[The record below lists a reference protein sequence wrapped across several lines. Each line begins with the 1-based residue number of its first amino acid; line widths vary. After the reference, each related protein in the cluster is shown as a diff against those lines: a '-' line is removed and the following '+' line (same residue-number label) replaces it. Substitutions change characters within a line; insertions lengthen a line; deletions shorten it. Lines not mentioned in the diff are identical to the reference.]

1 MSCSKFLLSSFLFY
15 AIFSISL
22 ENTLREDIMYI
33 MLGEEKFTINLVQ
46 SETTRELISILPSKT
61 SQIEKDSTKIQMK
74 LKYSIETTSLLPVAN
89 ASIKGNRGD
98 VFLYQEK
105 EIIILNEQTTFENA
119 KGEFIKIGTCE
130 NVEELLNKIEKNK
143 TILLWNTLNYENNKG
158 KVKPYGRYYSI
169 MNFFTWKILSFFC
182 FLFI

>member
-1 MSCSKFLLSSFLFY
+1 MSCYMFPLSIFLFY
-15 AIFSISL
+15 AFFSISL
-22 ENTLREDIMYI
+22 ENSLSEDIMYI
-33 MLGEEKFTINLVQ
+33 IIGEEIFTINLVP

-74 LKYSIETTSLLPVAN
+74 LKFSIETTNLLPIIN

-105 EIIILNEQTTFENA
+105 EIIILNELTIFENT
-119 KGEFIKIGTCE
+119 KGEFIKIGACE
-130 NVEELLNKIEKNK
+130 NVEELFKKIEKNK